1 MSDQFKNYDD
11 LFRSEDGDGNA
22 PPARGEAPRGTGGEA
37 EPAKAGAAPSGAG
50 RPARRKRASSR
61 ESQYKPEPIVDDT
74 WEDEPPIRPRRDG
87 HSGCLGGLI
96 FFAFVLS
103 VSIILAC
110 VGWMA
115 ASDVLALNKDPLTA
129 TVTLDRDQFSNKTV
143 TVTDEETG
151 AERTETVRYA
161 NLDYVANALKSA
173 GIIEYRG
180 LFKFYCRF
188 SHAAEQIDPGTYELS
203 TSFDY
208 RALVKKMQVG
218 SGAMVATT
226 VTIPEG
232 FTMDQIFQRL
242 EEEGVCAYDDLLNA
256 AANYQYNYSFL
267 DENAL
272 GDPARLEGF
281 LFPDTYEFYQ
291 GMQASSAIN
300 KFLVNF
306 HDRLTREVL
315 DLAQERGLT
324 LQQAITIASMIEKEA
339 ANDDERA
346 LIASVIYNRLSR
358 EMPLQIDSTVMYVME
373 EHGDTLTVE
382 DTQIDSP
389 YNTYLHTGLPPTPI
403 ANPGIASIDAAVK
416 PASTNYL
423 YYALDAESGVHKFFT
438 SYSEFEAFV
447 AQQSYSQ

>member
-1 MSDQFKNYDD
+1 MSEERRDKTPEIGPGPDAERDSNLVDIFEEEETRRFRPSD
-11 LFRSEDGDGNA
+11 L
-22 PPARGEAPRGTGGEA
+22 
-37 EPAKAGAAPSGAG
+37 EPD
-50 RPARRKRASSR
+50 
-61 ESQYKPEPIVDDT
+61 KPENAT
-74 WEDEPPIRPRRDG
+74 EEDYQLEERDYRPIRFRRDG
-87 HSGCLGGLI
+87 RTGCLGGLMYA
-96 FFAFVLS
+96 AFVICVS
-103 VSIILAC
+103 VILAC
-110 VGWMA
+110 ALWMA
-115 ASDVLALNKDPLTA
+115 ACDVLALNKDPLTA

-358 EMPLQIDSTVMYVME
+358 EMPLQIDS
-373 EHGDTLTVE
+373 
-382 DTQIDSP
+382 P